1 MAHLAVVELVIKRKF
16 EPESERP
23 GGLAV
28 EDLEGVPSCRI
39 PGVGALDV
47 FLGAREDNP
56 AVYDDAGAWLRL
68 GAATVSFGG
77 QATLGP
83 HGSPSFWHS
92 KHLSWIDVFL
102 SHGLHCC

>member
-1 MAHLAVVELVIKRKF
+1 VAHLAVVELVIKRKF

-23 GGLAV
+23 SGLAI
-28 EDLEGVPSCRI
+28 EDLEDVPSCRI
-39 PGVGALDV
+39 PAVDV
-47 FLGAREDNP
+47 FLEAREDNP
-56 AVYDDAGAWLRL
+56 AAYDDAEAWLRL
-68 GAATVSFGG
+68 GAAIVSLGG

-83 HGSPSFWHS
+83 HGSPSFWHA